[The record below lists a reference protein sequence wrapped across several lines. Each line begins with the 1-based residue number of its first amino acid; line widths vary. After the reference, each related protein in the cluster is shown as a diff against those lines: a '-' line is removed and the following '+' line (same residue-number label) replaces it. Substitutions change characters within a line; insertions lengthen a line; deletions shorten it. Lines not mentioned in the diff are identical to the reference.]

1 MTHIQRLA
9 IVLMLTAVLQ
19 ACALL
24 QARTEPVRPPLETPE
39 PPPREV
45 VLPPA
50 DPADAAPTPVIVPPG
65 QAPTRPS
72 RPSQAKAPD
81 KTEAPPAVPP
91 AEPAPVKPAEPAAAG
106 SSLQTTSD
114 VAAAER
120 RVRDLL
126 VRATRDLSQLD
137 YRWLSQAG
145 KTQYDAARRFV
156 AQSEDALKARNVRFA
171 DQLAVKAAE
180 LAAGLRGR

>member
-1 MTHIQRLA
+1 
-9 IVLMLTAVLQ
+9 MLTAVLP

-24 QARTEPVRPPLETPE
+24 QARTEPGRSPLETPD

-45 VLPPA
+45 VRPPA
-50 DPADAAPTPVIVPPG
+50 DPAEAAPTPVIVPAG

-72 RPSQAKAPD
+72 RPAQAKAPD
-81 KTEAPPAVPP
+81 KAEMPLAVPP
-91 AEPAPVKPAEPAAAG
+91 VDLAPVKPAEPAAAG

-137 YRWLSQAG
+137 YRSLSQAG

-156 AQSEDALKARNVRFA
+156 AQSDDALKARNVRFA
-171 DQLAVKAAE
+171 EQLAAKAAE